1 VKQIAGPIGL
11 LVVLFGYLVAVFIA
25 VVVTL
30 ALVMIGG
37 LLTADDPL
45 PGFAATFILGIWV
58 GCLITFPTALPG
70 FILSVVLAR
79 MVEMERLA
87 WFTAAGAVDAL
98 LALGLFT
105 LFDRTVYFPAPV
117 VVACVIG
124 GLAGGAAYWKA
135 AGRFLTEWLTP
146 EVA

>member
-1 VKQIAGPIGL
+1 M

-25 VVVTL
+25 VIVTV
-30 ALVMIGG
+30 ALVMTGG
-37 LLTADDPL
+37 LLTAEDPL
-45 PGFAATFILGIWV
+45 PGFVATLILGIWV

-79 MVEMERLA
+79 MADMERLA
-87 WFTAAGAVDAL
+87 WFAMAGALDAL

-105 LFDRTVYFPAPV
+105 LFDRSVYFPPPV
-117 VVACVIG
+117 VIACVIG
-124 GLAGGAAYWKA
+124 GLAGGIAYWKA